1 MISIILGKRLTQSI
15 VDGRKH
21 DGVREDLR
29 RARRAGRQRQEDTGG
44 QEDKEERGNND
55 VQIHFT

>member
-1 MISIILGKRLTQSI
+1 MISIILRKRLAQTV

-21 DGVREDLR
+21 DGVCEDLR
-29 RARRAGRQRQEDTGG
+29 RARRPGRQRQEDTGG